1 MKKEINFEKRKYLIV
16 GIVCV
21 VALIYLIQ
29 LFRLQVVKSDYRQW
43 ADSNAFFNKTLYPS
57 RGIMYDREGRLVV
70 YNKPTYEVMVVVRE
84 TQEFDTLAFCSA
96 LNIDID
102 YFRKRMS
109 DIKDRKQNPGY
120 SSYTPQSFMSQLGN
134 KEYGLLQESIYK
146 FPGFYIQNR
155 TAREYAY
162 PNAALTLGYIAK
174 ISRREMEADSYYTQE
189 EFIGKTGIEKSY
201 ETYLRG
207 EKGVEVLLRD
217 ARGQI
222 KGKYED
228 GIHDRMPVSG
238 KDLKLSLDMELQAY
252 GEELMQ
258 NKLGAIIMIE
268 PATGEI
274 LCMVSAP
281 SYDPALLVGREF
293 GKNFAEL
300 NKDPYLPL
308 YHRGTVGRYPPGSTF
323 KPAQSL
329 VFLQEGIITP
339 NTVYSCYGGFPAG
352 NGKPGCHPHEPFL
365 SLVPALQTSCNS
377 YFCWGMKAMQE
388 NKKYGTI
395 QNAQDTWVN
404 LMKSLGFGA
413 KLGVDIAELGGLIP
427 GSQLYDNRYKDRNE
441 KPWWR
446 AMTIISNSIGQGD
459 VTLTPLQICNSAAT
473 IANRGYFY
481 TPHIVKE
488 IKDTPLD
495 TKYTQPRYPEI
506 DSKHYP
512 PVVEG
517 MRAAVVG
524 GTCWAANIPD
534 IAVCGKT
541 GTSQNIGKDHSIFMG
556 FAPMNNPKVAIVVF
570 VENGGFGGTYAVPIG
585 RLMLEKYL
593 KGEISPESKGTE
605 ERMKNA
611 VILRNVL

>member
-238 KDLKLSLDMELQAY
+238 KDMKLSLDMELQAY

-446 AMTIISNSIGQGD
+446 ATTIISNSIGQGD